1 MANIP
6 IWNGS
11 SHFQPGQTPFGFY
24 DTDSE
29 FTSSADKVASF
40 CAIRLGY
47 PLMDV
52 ELQSGSFYACF
63 EEAVTTYGNEV
74 YQAQAVQ
81 NYLSIEGSDTG
92 TPLNNSVISS
102 NLNST
107 IRISQNYATEAGI
120 GGNVTLHKG
129 MLHISASVQ
138 NYDLKQWALEQGIS
152 GSIEIRKVFYE
163 APPAILRYF
172 DPYAGTG
179 TGIQSLMDAFDFGSY
194 SPGVNFL
201 LMPAS
206 YDVLKVQAIEFNDQI
221 RKSAYSF
228 ELHNNVLRLLPVPTR
243 EGVLWFEYYKIS
255 EKGNV
260 DDSSN
265 TAGGASGASGPVTN
279 ISNVP
284 FKNPTYSQINS
295 IGRQWIYRYTLA
307 LAKELLAYVRGKY
320 TTVPIPGSEA
330 TLNQQDLLSDAR
342 AEKEAL
348 LQNLR
353 DILEGTS
360 KTAQLERKSKEL
372 EFLSDVLGEVP
383 MVIYVG

>member
-1 MANIP
+1 MANIS

-11 SHFQPGQTPFGFY
+11 STFAAGQTPFGFY

-29 FTSSADKVASF
+29 FQSEADKVAKF

-81 NYLSIEGSDTG
+81 NYIALEGGNT
-92 TPLNNSVISS
+92 TTILNNAVITPSLQ
-102 NLNST
+102 NIIT
-107 IRISQNYATEAGI
+107 IAAGYGTEAGV
-120 GGNVTLHKG
+120 GGVVTR
-129 MLHISASVQ
+129 
-138 NYDLKQWALEQGIS
+138 YS
-152 GSIEIRKVFYE
+152 GSIDVSPNQQVYDLNEWTTDEGIQGRIEITKVFYE

-206 YDVLKVQAIEFNDQI
+206 YDILKVQAIEFNDQI
-221 RKSAYSF
+221 RRSGYSF
-228 ELHNNVLRLLPVPTR
+228 EIVNNHLKLFPVPKNA
-243 EGVLWFEYYKIS
+243 GKIWFEYYKVNEKQSLNNAANSPGGIS
-255 EKGNV
+255 G
-260 DDSSN
+260 SIS
-265 TAGGASGASGPVTN
+265 N

-284 FKNPTYSQINS
+284 YENPSYGEINS
-295 IGRQWIYRYTLA
+295 IGRQWIYRYALA

-330 TLNQQDLLSDAR
+330 TLNQQDLLADAR
-342 AEKEAL
+342 TEKAAL
-348 LQNLR
+348 IENLR
-353 DILEGTS
+353 EILEGTS
-360 KTAQLERKSKEL
+360 KLAQLERKAGEGN
-372 EFLSDVLGEVP
+372 FLQDTLKQIP
-383 MVIYVG
+383 MVIFVG

>member
-1 MANIP
+1 MANIS
-6 IWNGS
+6 IWNGTS
-11 SHFQPGQTPFGFY
+11 SFSPGQTPFGFY
-24 DTDSE
+24 DGDSAFVAE
-29 FTSSADKVASF
+29 ADKVAKF

-81 NYLSIEGSDTG
+81 NYIALEGGDVTTTLNDAVI
-92 TPLNNSVISS
+92 TPSLQNII
-102 NLNST
+102 T
-107 IRISQNYATEAGI
+107 IAGGYGTEAGV
-120 GGNVTLHKG
+120 GGNVTRYSG
-129 MLHISASVQ
+129 SIDVAVNQ
-138 NYDLKQWALEQGIS
+138 QVYDLNAWATAQGIT
-152 GSIEIRKVFYE
+152 GSIEITKVFYE

-179 TGIQSLMDAFDFGSY
+179 TGIQSLMDAFDFGSF

-206 YDVLKVQAIEFNDQI
+206 YDILKVQAIEFNDQI
-221 RKSAYSF
+221 RRSGYSF
-228 ELHNNVLRLLPVPTR
+228 EIVNNHLKLFPVPKNA
-243 EGVLWFEYYKIS
+243 GKIWFEYYKVVEKQSLDNSANTPGGSGTSIS
-255 EKGNV
+255 
-260 DDSSN
+260 
-265 TAGGASGASGPVTN
+265 N

-284 FKNPTYSQINS
+284 YENPTYTSINS
-295 IGRQWIYRYTLA
+295 IGRQWVYRYSLA

-330 TLNQQDLLSDAR
+330 TLNQQDLLADAR
-342 AEKEAL
+342 TEKTAL
-348 LQNLR
+348 IENLR
-353 DILEGTS
+353 TILESTS
-360 KTAQLERKSKEL
+360 KLSQLERKAGESG
-372 EFLSDVLGEVP
+372 FLQDTLKQVP